1 MDKTKMP
8 YRQAVL
14 ALVID
19 GDNNFLIVQLNEFA
33 DDEWKFISGGLN
45 PSFLSGSLPILNTLS
60 L

>member
-1 MDKTKMP
+1 MP